1 MKNQTQFKNKKM
13 IVLGL
18 GKSGLSVANLLNRLG
33 VDLVVNEGK
42 LIEDSHLKE
51 SLMEKGIQVYDG
63 GHPITILDQNFD
75 LMVKSPGI
83 PYSNPMIQEAQRLDL
98 PVVTDIEIVS
108 QLNEGELLAIT
119 GTNGKTTC
127 TAWLTDM
134 LNRPPRVGK
143 AYETGNIGVPVSEV
157 VQEVKAE
164 DQMVMEVSSF
174 QLMGTRTFKPHIAL
188 MTNIYSAHL
197 DFHKDR
203 AEYVQAKM
211 KITSNQGPE
220 DYFIYNYDQ
229 AELRNL
235 AKETKA
241 RLMPFSKTARLEN
254 GAWIEEEQI
263 MVNGE
268 VVAQVSDISLKG
280 EHNLENALAVVLA
293 AKLSGQTNA
302 SIQDSLK
309 EFQGVKHRMQALGQ
323 VHGRQVYNDSKA
335 TNSLA
340 TIQALK
346 GFDDSVVLIA
356 GGVDRGVTFDDLV
369 PYFKDHLKALVVYG
383 ETQSLLKEAGEKSG
397 LETIIL
403 ASDVVD
409 ATRKAFEASQPGDII
424 LLSPANASWD
434 QYKSFEERGNYFIDT
449 IGEIAEE
456 ADKS

>member
-1 MKNQTQFKNKKM
+1 MKKEEQFKNKKV
-13 IVLGL
+13 IILGL
-18 GKSGLSVANLLNRLG
+18 GKSGLSVASLLEKLG
-33 VDLVVNEGK
+33 AVLVVNEGER
-42 LIEDSHLKE
+42 IEDSGLKE
-51 SLMEKGIQVYDG
+51 DLIKKGIQVYDG
-63 GHPITILDQNFD
+63 GHPVEILDQSFD
-75 LMVKSPGI
+75 FMVKSPGI

-98 PVVTDIEIVS
+98 PIVTDIEIVS
-108 QLNEGELLAIT
+108 RLIEGDLLAIT

-134 LNRPPRVGK
+134 LNRPPHPGK
-143 AYETGNIGVPVSEV
+143 AYEAGNIGVPVSEV
-157 VQEVKAE
+157 VQEIKAE

-174 QLMGTRTFKPHIAL
+174 QLMGTKTFKPHISL
-188 MTNIYSAHL
+188 VTNIHSAHL

-211 KITSNQGPE
+211 KITRQQGSE

-229 AELRNL
+229 VELREL
-235 AKETKA
+235 AKDSKA
-241 RLMPFSKTARLEN
+241 QLMPFSKTHSLEN
-254 GAWIEEEQI
+254 GAWLDNEAVL
-263 MVNGE
+263 VNGE
-268 VVAQVSDISLKG
+268 VVAHISDISLKG

-293 AKLSGQTNA
+293 AKLSGQTNDN
-302 SIQDSLK
+302 IQDSLK

-323 VHGRQVYNDSKA
+323 VNGRQVYNDSKA

-356 GGVDRGVTFDDLV
+356 GGVDRGVKFDDLV

-383 ETQSLLKEAGEKSG
+383 ETQKLLKEAGEQSG

-403 ASDVVD
+403 AEDVVD
-409 ATRKAFEASQPGDII
+409 ATWKAFGASQPGDTI

-434 QYKSFEERGNYFIDT
+434 QYKSFEERGNYFIET
-449 IGEIAEE
+449 IKEIAEE